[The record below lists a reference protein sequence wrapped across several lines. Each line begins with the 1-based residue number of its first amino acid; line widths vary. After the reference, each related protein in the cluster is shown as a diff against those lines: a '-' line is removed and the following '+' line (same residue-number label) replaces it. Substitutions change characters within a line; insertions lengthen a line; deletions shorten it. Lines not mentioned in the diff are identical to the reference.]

1 MINNTF
7 EERKITSSKDHL
19 SSYNI
24 VKVFK
29 HTIVNDDKT
38 LQNCKE
44 ADLSG

>member
-38 LQNCKE
+38 LQSYSVG
-44 ADLSG
+44 DLQG

>member
-19 SSYNI
+19 TSYNI
-24 VKVFK
+24 VKVCK

-38 LQNCKE
+38 LQNYNKG
-44 ADLSG
+44 DLQG